1 MMNYKQSLTFSYF
14 VGSGAVLADPTKT
27 TADLAPLQIG
37 LFNNKN
43 YHAIPAGTSIQ
54 SVPEI
59 IVAMGSPNEEK
70 ITWVNATQSF
80 KSIPVRGSKLISYR
94 KALPKT
100 ALNHK
105 VAIGYDGVSD
115 CKTITADCDRTY
127 SLNLQIEGS
136 PATRFFGPKP
146 LTATYVY
153 NTGCCTDCTSGC
165 SADVEKMVDTFVNQ
179 INTDPRISPFI
190 KAEKLVTYVTPPTTF
205 NVTYTVYTL
214 TIADEGDI
222 NALAAVQTAYGDVS
236 IKRIARNGVYSTYEL
251 ISNDGLPAAYTTQAA
266 TTIPNCSD
274 CPSGYVLTPAYD
286 KIKVQIA
293 DEGVNI
299 STTLSALTN
308 VVSATKIV
316 GDASTGTY
324 ILLADGTVTIAAA
337 SGAIVT
343 PLGQTQPVCTLANAI
358 TTAWVEVGSVYKATR
373 QLCLTLGDLPCNNPS
388 GDALLADIV
397 DYYSS
402 FPDVITDSITELSAG
417 TCANRYSLFQA
428 SSNYLSAECGVGVPQ
443 YGPVAPFRGSVVQDC
458 CSGDVEA
465 TPGVVD
471 KIGITLIGAYID
483 TKFSRCSFK
492 YDDFVELDLPRIYV
506 RQGDFV
512 ALEEG
517 KCADAWPVTLLQAP
531 QYPTG
536 VGEFVL
542 REYIET
548 MQFKGQRWSDDP
560 RWREVYGFNYDFIK
574 TTKQYKQFYL
584 EFESLDK
591 YQVNIGYG
599 GNDMKTTLV
608 FAFEDGVDTTAFET
622 ILEGWI
628 SSARPDLI
636 DADPH
641 DNLYR

>member
-14 VGSGAVLADPTKT
+14 VGSGAVLTDPTKT
-27 TADLAPLQIG
+27 TADLAPLQLG

-43 YHAIPAGTSIQ
+43 YQAIPAGTSIQ

-59 IVAMGSPNEEK
+59 IIAMGSPNEEK

-80 KSIPVRGSKLISYR
+80 KSIPVRGSRLISYR
-94 KALPKT
+94 KATPKT

-105 VAIGYDGVSD
+105 VAIGFDGVSD

-146 LTATYVY
+146 LTQTYVY
-153 NTGCCTDCTSGC
+153 NTGCCTDCLSGC
-165 SADVEKMVDTFVNQ
+165 SADVEKMVDTFVTQ
-179 INTDPRISPFI
+179 INNDPRISPFI
-190 KAEKLVTYVTPPTTF
+190 KAEKLVTYITPPADF
-205 NVTYTVYTL
+205 NTLYTVYTL

-222 NALAAVQTAYGDVS
+222 NSLAAVQVTYGDVS
-236 IKRIARNGVYSTYEL
+236 IKRISRNGVYSTYEI
-251 ISNDGLPAAYTTQAA
+251 ISNGGTPSAFTTQAA
-266 TTIPNCSD
+266 TTIPNCTD

-324 ILLADGTVTIAAA
+324 ILLADGTVTINAL
-337 SGAIVT
+337 SGAVVT
-343 PLGQTQPVCTLANAI
+343 PLGKTTPVCTLDSAI
-358 TTAWVEVGSVYKATR
+358 TTAWVEVGQVYKAAR
-373 QLCLTLGDLPCNNPS
+373 ELCVTIGDLPCHNPS
-388 GDALLADIV
+388 GQAILDEMV
-397 DYYSS
+397 EFYSG
-402 FPDVITDSITELSAG
+402 FPDVITESITEVSG
-417 TCANRYSLFQA
+417 GICANRYSLLQM
-428 SSNYLSAECGVGVPQ
+428 SKNYLSGECGVGVAE
-443 YGPVAPFRGSVVQDC
+443 YTTVAPFRGFSLQEC
-458 CSGDVEA
+458 CINEV

-471 KIGITLIGAYID
+471 KIGITLTGAYID

-536 VGEFVL
+536 LGEFVL

-574 TTKQYKQFYL
+574 TNKQYKQFYL
-584 EFESLDK
+584 EFEALDK

>member
-1 MMNYKQSLTFSYF
+1 MLNYKQSLTFGYF
-14 VGSGAVLADPTKT
+14 VGSGAVLTDTTQT

-37 LFNNKN
+37 LFNSKT
-43 YHAIPAGTSIQ
+43 YSAIAPGTSVT

-59 IVAMGSPNEEK
+59 IIAMGSPNEEK
-70 ITWVNATQSF
+70 ISWVNATQSF
-80 KSIPVRGSKLISYR
+80 KSVPIRGSKLISYR
-94 KALPKT
+94 KATPKT

-105 VAIGYDGVSD
+105 VAIGYDGTSD
-115 CKTITADCDRTY
+115 CKTITAECDRTY

-179 INTDPRISPFI
+179 INSDPRISPFI
-190 KAEKLVTYVTPPTTF
+190 LAEKLVTYTDAPTTITTTF
-205 NVTYTVYTL
+205 TVYTL

-222 NALAAVQTAYGDVS
+222 NALAAVQVAYGDVS
-236 IKRIARNGVYSTYEL
+236 IKRISRNGIYSTYEL
-251 ISNDGLPAAYTTQAA
+251 VSNGGLPSAYTTQGA

-274 CPSGYVLTPAYD
+274 CPSGYTLVPAYN
-286 KIKVQIA
+286 KAKVVIT
-293 DEGVNI
+293 DGGENI
-299 STTLSALTN
+299 STTIDNISGVTS
-308 VVSATKIV
+308 VTKIV
-316 GDASTGTY
+316 GDAAVGTY
-324 ILLADGTVTIAAA
+324 IVLTGAAISTLEVSGSVVTSLGETAPYCLLT
-337 SGAIVT
+337 S
-343 PLGQTQPVCTLANAI
+343 PI
-358 TTAWVEVGSVYKATR
+358 TTAWVEVKDVVKGQRT
-373 QLCLTLGDLPCNNPS
+373 LCLVAGDGPCDPS
-388 GDALLADIV
+388 GVAQLADIV
-397 DYYSS
+397 AFYEGFSNVVPESISQTDTGACANTYQLSQYSKNYVDPAACTTGIFQYDTLPGFEGYIVGECCNAAS
-402 FPDVITDSITELSAG
+402 TAG
-417 TCANRYSLFQA
+417 T
-428 SSNYLSAECGVGVPQ
+428 
-443 YGPVAPFRGSVVQDC
+443 
-458 CSGDVEA
+458 
-465 TPGVVD
+465 VD
-471 KIGITLIGAYID
+471 KIGIVLSGAYVD

-574 TTKQYKQFYL
+574 TNKQYKQFYL
-584 EFESLDK
+584 EFEALDK
-591 YQVNIGYG
+591 YNVNIPY
-599 GNDMKTTLV
+599 GNDMKTTVV
-608 FAFEDGVDTTAFET
+608 FAFEDGVDTTAFESL
-622 ILEGWI
+622 LEGWI
-628 SSARPDLI
+628 QSVRPDLI